1 MFIPKRRLFASF
13 WDLSPLEGP
22 PGHINPKT
30 IWDKTLQQLAQSPL
44 APLLVLFLFCLPLSQ
59 SLVAHS
65 SGLFGTSRPV
75 FPLSV
80 FLTCNVGMK
89 IGLSRTFSSGRVTSG
104 NCQTAFQG
112 PLWHFPVFRT
122 CNVGKSMNA
131 LLCSYDS
138 CSKSFGEST
147 PNREAY
153 RAYSSPN
160 STISPRLVKP
170 PPLEGPPRHIA
181 HQTFW
186 DKALRKQHRALWQV
200 TQGF

>member
-89 IGLSRTFSSGRVTSG
+89 NGIPCTFSSGRTTSG
-104 NCQTAFQG
+104 NPRPSFRVFWGASQSLFAASGFPDVSHQDEKR
-112 PLWHFPVFRT
+112 PLMHF
-122 CNVGKSMNA
+122 
-131 LLCSYDS
+131 
-138 CSKSFGEST
+138 
-147 PNREAY
+147 
-153 RAYSSPN
+153 
-160 STISPRLVKP
+160 
-170 PPLEGPPRHIA
+170 
-181 HQTFW
+181 
-186 DKALRKQHRALWQV
+186 
-200 TQGF
+200 

>member
-80 FLTCNVGMK
+80 FLMCHIRMK
-89 IGLSRTFSSGRVTSG
+89 NGLSCTFSSRSVTSGNSQCAFQALLWHFLFFLIYHIRSRIGLSRTFSS
-104 NCQTAFQG
+104 
-112 PLWHFPVFRT
+112 
-122 CNVGKSMNA
+122 
-131 LLCSYDS
+131 
-138 CSKSFGEST
+138 
-147 PNREAY
+147 
-153 RAYSSPN
+153 
-160 STISPRLVKP
+160 
-170 PPLEGPPRHIA
+170 
-181 HQTFW
+181 
-186 DKALRKQHRALWQV
+186 
-200 TQGF
+200 

>member
-89 IGLSRTFSSGRVTSG
+89 NGIPCTFSSGRVTSG
-104 NCQTAFQG
+104 NSQAAIQSVLDIEYPMVHNSSEFPQTDCGFSG
-112 PLWHFPVFRT
+112 NI
-122 CNVGKSMNA
+122 CNDNA
-131 LLCSYDS
+131 
-138 CSKSFGEST
+138 
-147 PNREAY
+147 
-153 RAYSSPN
+153 N
-160 STISPRLVKP
+160 STKFI
-170 PPLEGPPRHIA
+170 
-181 HQTFW
+181 
-186 DKALRKQHRALWQV
+186 
-200 TQGF
+200 

>member
-13 WDLSPLEGP
+13 RDLPPLEGP

-89 IGLSRTFSSGRVTSG
+89 IAILRGFCSGRVTSG
-104 NCQTAFQG
+104 NCQPALQA

-122 CNVGKSMNA
+122 CNVGKEIA
-131 LLCSYDS
+131 ILRGFCSGRVTS
-138 CSKSFGEST
+138 GNCLNG
-147 PNREAY
+147 
-153 RAYSSPN
+153 
-160 STISPRLVKP
+160 LVV
-170 PPLEGPPRHIA
+170 
-181 HQTFW
+181 F
-186 DKALRKQHRALWQV
+186 LWQLLKIV
-200 TQGF
+200 W

>member
-30 IWDKTLQQLAQSPL
+30 IWNKTLQQLAQSPL

-89 IGLSRTFSSGRVTSG
+89 IGLSRTFSSGRTTSG
-104 NCQTAFQG
+104 NPRPSFRVFWGASQSLFAASGFPDVSHQDEKR
-112 PLWHFPVFRT
+112 PLMHF
-122 CNVGKSMNA
+122 
-131 LLCSYDS
+131 
-138 CSKSFGEST
+138 
-147 PNREAY
+147 
-153 RAYSSPN
+153 
-160 STISPRLVKP
+160 
-170 PPLEGPPRHIA
+170 
-181 HQTFW
+181 
-186 DKALRKQHRALWQV
+186 
-200 TQGF
+200 

>member
-89 IGLSRTFSSGRVTSG
+89 IGIPCTFSSGRVTSG
-104 NCQTAFQG
+104 NPRPSFRVFWVASQSLFAASV
-112 PLWHFPVFRT
+112 FPDLSHQEQNRP
-122 CNVGKSMNA
+122 
-131 LLCSYDS
+131 
-138 CSKSFGEST
+138 ST
-147 PNREAY
+147 
-153 RAYSSPN
+153 
-160 STISPRLVKP
+160 
-170 PPLEGPPRHIA
+170 
-181 HQTFW
+181 QF
-186 DKALRKQHRALWQV
+186 
-200 TQGF
+200 